1 MTKKLS
7 RRAMLATT
15 AAAATVPAVAAAVPT
30 SATPDPLVTLWA
42 RYQDVFARIK
52 TTEAQ
57 CTPLEDDL
65 ERRGLS
71 RPRVQIGT
79 FQAGTSCR
87 DENGTSLAGKPMYAY
102 SREDIQD
109 PAAMCGMTIDGN
121 GQWVRAVPT
130 AREVAKYKARLAEF
144 ERSRQACDAECERVG
159 LMALYER
166 HEALENELAAIGEAL
181 RSTPAITLAGLVVKL
196 HHAYGHIGTVAD
208 RAASDRD
215 ADWEILLMR
224 GAIADAERLAGK
236 AV

>member
-15 AAAATVPAVAAAVPT
+15 AAAAATVPAVAMPA

-42 RYQDVFARIK
+42 RYQDVFAQIK
-52 TTEAQ
+52 ATEAQ
-57 CTPLEDDL
+57 CAPIEDDL

-79 FQAGTSCR
+79 YQAQTSCT
-87 DENGTSLAGKPMYAY
+87 DANGNSLAGRPMYAY

-121 GQWVRAVPT
+121 GQWMRATPT

-159 LMALYER
+159 LMALYEK
-166 HEALENELAAIGEAL
+166 HETLENELATIGETL
-181 RSTPAITLAGLVVKL
+181 RSTPATTIAGLVVKI
-196 HHAYGHIGTVAD
+196 HHAYEHVGTVAD
-208 RAASDRD
+208 RAASDKD
-215 ADWEILLMR
+215 ADWEIVLMR